1 MIMHR
6 VIAIFKGRV
15 QGVGFRASTK
25 MIAHELGLVG
35 YVQNM
40 PDGTV
45 KLVAEAEK
53 SALERFLRIMKSK
66 EILGERI
73 VENLDVSYG
82 ESTGEF
88 DKFEIR
94 K

>member
-1 MIMHR
+1 MHR
-6 VIAIFKGRV
+6 VTAIFRGRV

-25 MIAHELGLVG
+25 MIAHELGLEG

-45 KLVAEAEK
+45 KVVAEAEK
-53 SALERFLRIMKSK
+53 SVLERFLRIMKSK
-66 EILGERI
+66 EILGTRI
-73 VENLDVSYG
+73 VENLDVSYC

-94 K
+94 R

>member
-1 MIMHR
+1 
-6 VIAIFKGRV
+6 
-15 QGVGFRASTK
+15 
-25 MIAHELGLVG
+25 MIAHELGLAG

-82 ESTGEF
+82 EATREF
-88 DKFEIR
+88 NNFEIR